1 MYKKQKHFPQIK
13 PCDVYNMMQAGNM
26 SRMHLGVN
34 PLPYK
39 WYKVTMQLAK
49 AGLMKFADNSDADII
64 LAFCEATKK
73 ERREI
78 PKLHD
83 CYMAALRILQL
94 RFELHK
100 KINRA

>member
-1 MYKKQKHFPQIK
+1 MNKKQKHFPQIK
-13 PCDVYNMMQAGNM
+13 TCDVYNMMQAGNI
-26 SRMHLGVN
+26 SRMHFELD

-39 WYKVTMQLAK
+39 WYKVTMQLEK
-49 AGLMKFADNSDADII
+49 AGLMRFADSSDADVI
-64 LAFCEATKK
+64 LAYCVATRK

-83 CYMAALRILQL
+83 CYMATLRILQL

-100 KINRA
+100 KN